1 MRDNWSGSV
10 SLSITP
16 VTGTAES
23 LRNLSNTPFLTPDS
37 YKEFQNSIYAVKEIG
52 VPAKYTVSCSFRDQN
67 APTFDNGTPIFT
79 VGDSSASIDIQLNRP
94 NTRFYYVVTQVGKI
108 STTLNDKTV
117 ITADNGNW
125 DKLPTNGAGL
135 TAGNA
140 ELPRA
145 DAITSGTYLNK
156 APTYIAGTG
165 RYDGSLQTVK
175 ISGLAASTK
184 YIAYF
189 VLQGES
195 EESTSG
201 VYAFRFETAEVVRP
215 ILSISVATTTAT
227 IKSDRDANVN
237 YMAFTA
243 AKAGT
248 PFTD

>member
-10 SLSITP
+10 PLSITP

-125 DKLPTNGAGL
+125 DKLPKNGEGL
-135 TAGNA
+135 TAGNV
-140 ELPRA
+140 ELPPRRCDHQRHLSEQGA
-145 DAITSGTYLNK
+145 HLYRRHRPLRWQSANRQDLR
-156 APTYIAGTG
+156 TG
-165 RYDGSLQTVK
+165 SQHEIHCLLCPARR
-175 ISGLAASTK
+175 I
-184 YIAYF
+184 
-189 VLQGES
+189 
-195 EESTSG
+195 
-201 VYAFRFETAEVVRP
+201 
-215 ILSISVATTTAT
+215 
-227 IKSDRDANVN
+227 
-237 YMAFTA
+237 
-243 AKAGT
+243 
-248 PFTD
+248 